1 MSLLYNTSSQ
11 NTNHYDTEIYKWIMK
26 NNDDH
31 VPNFKLL
38 RTIQRY
44 FSKELCIKT
53 QREDYRTRKSII
65 NWLDKYCEN
74 IFSYISVKS
83 YVKIIGDK
91 SITLQS
97 INDQQIDSFITKIK
111 NMHIKPQ
118 LKPQPKPTFESR
130 ICKKFTDTLNT
141 QKFTNTLNFPIP
153 QINFI
158 KQMTQSKSLPNISHK
173 NQDKIFEGSIL

>member
-1 MSLLYNTSSQ
+1 
-11 NTNHYDTEIYKWIMK
+11 MK

-44 FSKELCIKT
+44 FSKELSIKT

-83 YVKIIGDK
+83 SVKIIGDK
-91 SITLQS
+91 SITLQLY
-97 INDQQIDSFITKIK
+97 NDQQIDSFITKIK

-130 ICKKFTDTLNT
+130 ICTSTH
-141 QKFTNTLNFPIP
+141 KFTNTNTQKYPIP
-153 QINFI
+153 QINFL
-158 KQMTQSKSLPNISHK
+158 KQMTQSKSLPNISPIPNH
-173 NQDKIFEGSIL
+173 

>member
-1 MSLLYNTSSQ
+1 MSLLFNTSSQ

-31 VPNFKLL
+31 VPSFQLL

-65 NWLDKYCEN
+65 NWLDKYCET
-74 IFSYISVKS
+74 IFSYISVKG
-83 YVKIIGDK
+83 YVQIIGDK
-91 SITLQS
+91 SITLQLYK
-97 INDQQIDSFITKIK
+97 DQQIDSFISKIK

-130 ICKKFTDTLNT
+130 ICTSTH
-141 QKFTNTLNFPIP
+141 KFTNTNTQKYPIP
-153 QINFI
+153 QINFL
-158 KQMTQSKSLPNISHK
+158 KQMTQSKSLPNISPT
-173 NQDKIFEGSIL
+173 SIH